1 MDSSLHSTN
10 LTAEQQYASAAI
22 DHGEVGEAEEGSH
35 IHLPNPS
42 IWPFILSIAIF
53 ITTIGLLFI
62 PDSPWLAVIGAPLI
76 LVSILGWGL
85 EDPLAPHKEIYV
97 VQPETYAHSKYKIG
111 QEVVDKNGRWVG
123 TVHARFD
130 HHILVDRGGLAIKA
144 YYVPHNLTEETITN
158 NIVRLTVSGAE
169 LRSRELDVVPDDL
182 YDEALDPGLPQL
194 NGVPM
199 FARGPLSPAE
209 TGHYN
214 YGPNY
219 PGINTD
225 ASGSFDREY
234 VTPSPQK
241 YVGERRRVRRASEAV
256 VAQR

>member
-10 LTAEQQYASAAI
+10 LTADEHYPSVAI
-22 DHGEVGEAEEGSH
+22 DHEEVEDAEEEPH

-53 ITTIGLLFI
+53 MTTIGLLFI

-85 EDPLAPHKEIYV
+85 EDPMAPKKEVYV
-97 VQPETYAHSKYKIG
+97 AQPETYAHSKYKVG
-111 QEVVDKNGRWVG
+111 QEVVDNNGHWIG
-123 TVHARFD
+123 TVQARFN
-130 HHILVDRGGLAIKA
+130 HHILVDRGSLAIKA
-144 YYVPHNLTEETITN
+144 YYVPQNLTEETITK
-158 NIVRLTVSGAE
+158 NIVHLTVSEAD
-169 LRSRELDVVPDDL
+169 LRSRELDVVPDEL
-182 YDEALDPGLPQL
+182 YDEAPDPGLPLL

-219 PGINTD
+219 PGMNTD

-241 YVGERRRVRRASEAV
+241 YVGERRKVRRLNGAV
-256 VAQR
+256 VGQH